1 VININGLYI
10 VIALLQ
16 RVTSA
21 SVTVNGERIAE
32 IGHGLLALIGVEKH
46 DDTAKAGRLV
56 ERILGYRIFA
66 DAEGKMNLNV
76 CDVGGGVLLVPQ
88 FTLAADTRKG
98 MRPSFSSAAD
108 AETGSALFDAVVD
121 IMERTT
127 DRVQTGRFAADMS
140 VQLVNDGPVTFWL
153 QT

>member
-1 VININGLYI
+1 M
-10 VIALLQ
+10 IALLQ

-21 SVTVNGERIAE
+21 SVSVNGERVAG
-32 IGHGLLALIGVEKH
+32 IGHGLLALIGIEKQ
-46 DDTAKAGRLV
+46 DDAAKAARLV

-66 DAEGKMNLNV
+66 DDEGKMNLNV
-76 CDVGGGVLLVPQ
+76 VDVDGDVLMVPQ

-108 AETGSALFDAVVD
+108 PETGRAMFDTVVD
-121 IMERTT
+121 IMQRSS
-127 DRVQTGRFAADMS
+127 DRVQQGRFGADMS

-153 QT
+153 QS

>member
-1 VININGLYI
+1 M
-10 VIALLQ
+10 IALLQ

-46 DDTAKAGRLV
+46 DDTAKASRLV

-76 CDVGGGVLLVPQ
+76 SDVNGGVLLVPQ

-98 MRPSFSSAAD
+98 MRPGFSTVAD

-121 IMERTT
+121 IMERNT
-127 DRVQTGRFAADMS
+127 DRVQTGRFGADMS

-153 QT
+153 QS

>member
-1 VININGLYI
+1 M
-10 VIALLQ
+10 IALLQ

-21 SVTVNGERIAE
+21 SVAVNAERIAE
-32 IGHGLLALIGVEKH
+32 IGPGLLALIGVEKH
-46 DDTAKAGRLV
+46 DDAAKASRLV
-56 ERILGYRIFA
+56 ERVLGYRIFA

-76 CDVGGGVLLVPQ
+76 CDVDGGVLLVPQ

-121 IMERTT
+121 IMERNT
-127 DRVQTGRFAADMS
+127 DQVQTGRFGADMS

-153 QT
+153 QS

>member
-1 VININGLYI
+1 M
-10 VIALLQ
+10 IALLQ

-46 DDTAKAGRLV
+46 DDTAKASRLV

-76 CDVGGGVLLVPQ
+76 CDVNGGVLLVPQ

-98 MRPSFSSAAD
+98 MRPGFSTVAD

-121 IMERTT
+121 IMERNT
-127 DRVQTGRFAADMS
+127 DRVQTGRFGADMS

-153 QT
+153 QS

>member
-1 VININGLYI
+1 M
-10 VIALLQ
+10 IALLQ

-21 SVTVNGERIAE
+21 SVTVNSERVAE
-32 IGHGLLALIGVEKH
+32 IGHGLLALIGVEKQ
-46 DDTAKAGRLV
+46 DDAAKAARLV

-66 DAEGKMNLNV
+66 DDEGKMNLNV
-76 CDVGGGVLLVPQ
+76 SDVDGGVLLVPQ
-88 FTLAADTRKG
+88 FTLVADTHKG

-108 AETGSALFDAVVD
+108 AETGRAMFDAVVD
-121 IMERTT
+121 IMQRNTG
-127 DRVQTGRFAADMS
+127 RVQQGRFGADMS